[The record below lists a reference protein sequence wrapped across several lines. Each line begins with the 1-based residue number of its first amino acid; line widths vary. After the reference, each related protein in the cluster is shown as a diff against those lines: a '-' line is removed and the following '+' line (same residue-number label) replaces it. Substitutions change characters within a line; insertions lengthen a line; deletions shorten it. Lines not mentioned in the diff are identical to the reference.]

1 MSLSY
6 EIRESASSVAKK
18 YDHSESTKLHI
29 LYGIRRK
36 FPKQLNELGVEEIE
50 KRISALPKKAI
61 HYLLFAKLHLYSS
74 KNFLTS
80 QNNFWVRFMNSHQ
93 FGGNARATQGQKGE
107 ILPPLD
113 PG

>member
-50 KRISALPKKAI
+50 NRISALPKKSNP
-61 HYLLFAKLHLYSS
+61 LFAFCKIT
-74 KNFLTS
+74 F
-80 QNNFWVRFMNSHQ
+80 
-93 FGGNARATQGQKGE
+93 
-107 ILPPLD
+107 I
-113 PG
+113 